1 MVDISPAAAA
11 EIERISSNRQNSSLR
26 LIVRTG
32 GCSGLYYDLKFD
44 EVATKPEV
52 TLEANATKTSMEKSS
67 LKSSQQS
74 SSMLSVEDECDRTSD
89 RQSSISS
96 HSATKSN
103 KTHDNSQFAERLIQI
118 NGIELKVDSQSWKY
132 VEHLKLDYS
141 QDLMGGGFRFHN
153 PQIKNICG
161 CGISFAKAK

>member
-44 EVATKPEV
+44 EVSTQPKVKPEV
-52 TLEANATKTSMEKSS
+52 HATKTSMEKSS

-74 SSMLSVEDECDRTSD
+74 SGMLSIENEGDRTSN

-96 HSATKSN
+96 PSTTNSNETYDKS
-103 KTHDNSQFAERLIQI
+103 KFTDRLIQI

-141 QDLMGGGFRFHN
+141 QDLMGGGFRFYN
-153 PQIKNICG
+153 PQIRNICG
-161 CGISFAKAK
+161 CGISFAEAK